1 MLSNTTGIHFV
12 VDADK
17 LGSLSGFNSLN
28 GGSGSDTLG
37 FSSSPTGG
45 SFVDTQF
52 TRIGL
57 RNLTGGSGGEIENL
71 VTYSDPITGFGRSSY
86 TLGSIS
92 DNAGISKV
100 FFHEGDTVDASGRQA
115 VTSKAMNFVFTD
127 PTVIGTAR
135 ILGTGGTDT
144 LTAKSDVAT
153 GFTITNTDF
162 QEVLDMEIFVFEN
175 SNASS
180 GVNLEIGNWV
190 EVSGITT
197 FIGGTGS
204 DTFDASSGD
213 YEADSSMVGGAGG
226 DSIIGGGGKDV
237 LVGGEG
243 SDNLSG
249 GAEDDSILGTSAAV
263 FGAGEK
269 DTLTGDGGKDTFI
282 LGDATNA
289 YYNTNPSAGD
299 FVLIT
304 DFTAGDDIIQLKSL
318 AAVNLPTLPAVNA
331 FGYLFGD
338 ASPAGDIY
346 KVGTFGAI
354 AVNSYLYADTNKTG
368 LIDAGDNLIAAI
380 SSTGGPL
387 STSVLNDST
396 MFKFV

>member
-1 MLSNTTGIHFV
+1 M
-12 VDADK
+12 
-17 LGSLSGFNSLN
+17 
-28 GGSGSDTLG
+28 
-37 FSSSPTGG
+37 
-45 SFVDTQF
+45 DTQF

-71 VTYSDPITGFGRSSY
+71 VTYSDPITGFGGSTY

-92 DNAGISKV
+92 DTAGISKV
-100 FFHEGDTVDASGRQA
+100 FFHANDQVDASGRQA

-127 PTVIGTAR
+127 PTAIGTAT
-135 ILGTGGTDT
+135 ITGTVQTDT

-153 GFTITNTDF
+153 SFTITDADF
-162 QEVLDMEIFVFEN
+162 AGVSALEIFVFEN
-175 SNASS
+175 SEASS
-180 GVNLEIGNWV
+180 GVNLEIGSNV
-190 EVSGITT
+190 ENSGITT

-204 DTFDASSGD
+204 DTFNASGGG
-213 YEADSSMVGGAGG
+213 YALDSRIVGGAGG
-226 DSIIGGGGKDV
+226 DEISGGLGKDV

-243 SDNLSG
+243 SDNMSG
-249 GAEDDSILGTSAAV
+249 GDGEDSILGTSAAV

-269 DTLTGDGGKDTFI
+269 DTLTGGGDNDTFI

-289 YYNTNPSAGD
+289 YYNSSPVAGD
-299 FVLIT
+299 FALIT
-304 DFTAGDDIIQLKSL
+304 DFTPGDDIIELKDL
-318 AAVNLPTLPAVNA
+318 AAVNKSTDPLNPNV

-354 AVNSYLYADTNKTG
+354 GVNSYLYADTNKTG

-380 SSTGGPL
+380 NRTGG
-387 STSVLNDST
+387 SFVTSDLNDST
-396 MFKFV
+396 VFKIV